1 MKLCI
6 IGLGYVGLPLA
17 LEFSKVFR
25 TVGFDINKER
35 IEQLENN
42 QDKTN
47 ESTEEELKNSSIFFT
62 SDPKNIKEA
71 DFIIIAVPTPLT
83 SSKKPDL
90 SFVES
95 ASKIAGENL
104 KKHTIIVYESTV
116 YPGTTEE
123 ICIPI
128 LEKYSNLK
136 CGQDFKIGYSPER
149 INPGD
154 KEHTIDKII
163 KIVSGMDQETT
174 DKIAEVYNK
183 IIKAGIHKAKNIK
196 VAEAAKVIE
205 NIQRDLNIAL
215 MNELSLIFHKLNI
228 DTKEVLEAAG
238 TKWNFLKFYPGL
250 VGGHCIPVDP
260 YYLTYKAE
268 QLGYNPKVILA
279 GRSIN
284 DYMPKYIADL
294 IIKAL
299 NQSDKIL
306 KNSKVLLLGLTFKEN
321 VKDTRNSRAKDII
334 NELKEY
340 NIDVIAYD
348 PLVDDSEKEF
358 NIKNINLNEI
368 NDIDCILLINS
379 HNEFKNITIDRLL
392 EITTENP
399 VLIDIRSFFNKEEAE
414 KKGFIYKSL

>member
-414 KKGFIYKSL
+414 KKGFIHKSL